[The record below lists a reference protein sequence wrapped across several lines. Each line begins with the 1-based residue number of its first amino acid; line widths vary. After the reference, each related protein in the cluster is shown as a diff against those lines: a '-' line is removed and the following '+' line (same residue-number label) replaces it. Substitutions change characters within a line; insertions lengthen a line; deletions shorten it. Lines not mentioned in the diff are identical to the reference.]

1 MRVLRLRPAGR
12 AAAALSAAFVLA
24 APITAAP
31 AWAQGGMVFATQ
43 EAGTMFFTVGS
54 GMAKV
59 LGEKTGRRVAVQPYT
74 GSSVYLPLVD
84 NGEAT
89 LALSSGLDADAAFRG
104 RDRAALKNLRMVA
117 RVLPLRVGLM
127 VRAESGIKSVADLKG
142 KRVTLDLRGQRA
154 MGQVIRA
161 MLAAGGLKEGDIRPI
176 TVANVGEGAKGL
188 TEGNLDAAFTALG
201 IPIVKQA
208 HSTISGGVAYVDLGA
223 AEAATRTM
231 GGMVPGVYAARVE
244 PNPALPE
251 VKAPITT
258 AAFDVFLLTSA
269 KTSDADVAQILKTLW
284 DNWADLQ
291 KDYPPL
297 RGADAKLFGA
307 PTNTV
312 PYHPAATAF
321 FKAQNLW
328 TAANDEMEKK
338 VAP

>member
-1 MRVLRLRPAGR
+1 MRLLAPT
-12 AAAALSAAFVLA
+12 AAALALALLA
-24 APITAAP
+24 APP
-31 AWAQGGMVFATQ
+31 ALAQGGMVFATQ

-59 LGEKTGRRVAVQPYT
+59 LAEKTGRRVAVQPYT
-74 GSSVYLPLVD
+74 GSSVYLPLID

-89 LALSSGLDADAAFRG
+89 LALSSGLDADGAYRG
-104 RDRAALKNLRMVA
+104 QDRAALKNLRMVA

-142 KRVTLDLRGQRA
+142 KRVTVDLRGQRA

-161 MLAAGGLKEGDIRPI
+161 MLAAGGLKEGDVRPI

-188 TEGNLDAAFTALG
+188 TEGNLDAAFTAVG

-208 HSTISGGVAYVDLGA
+208 HSTISGGVSYVDLGP

-231 GGMVPGVYAARVE
+231 AGMVPGVYAARVE
-244 PNPALPE
+244 PNAALPE
-251 VKAPITT
+251 VKAPLTT

-269 KTSDADVAQILKTLW
+269 KTADADVAAVLKALW
-284 DNWADLQ
+284 DNWAELQ

-297 RGADAKLFGA
+297 RASDAKLFGA

-312 PYHPAATAF
+312 PYHPAAIAF
-321 FKAQNLW
+321 FKAQGLW
-328 TAANDEMEKK
+328 TPANDEMEKK
-338 VAP
+338 VAK